1 MVTLYTHSRICR
13 TAMDVLTIKYC
24 GLIKLLVLHCHWL
37 VFLGF
42 FFTFLYRIQCT
53 VSNLNNDVTD
63 DFPETSIGYYG
74 TENISTVITFEK
86 LLNFLLSEVY
96 WKHFGLN
103 SIIIYCNHK
112 LFVST

>member
-1 MVTLYTHSRICR
+1 MSHSYGCIDSKVLWSYKTAGVTLPLASF
-13 TAMDVLTIKYC
+13 
-24 GLIKLLVLHCHWL
+24 LV
-37 VFLGF
+37 F

-74 TENISTVITFEK
+74 SENISTVITFEK

>member
-1 MVTLYTHSRICR
+1 MSHSYGCIDSKVLWSYKTAGVTLPL
-13 TAMDVLTIKYC
+13 AN
-24 GLIKLLVLHCHWL
+24 
-37 VFLGF
+37 FLGF

-74 TENISTVITFEK
+74 GENISTVITFEK